1 MIEKLL
7 TFFHLYTRREYI
19 AAIDV
24 ILDLRKQNEELQ
36 EEIIKLRQERDKLAV
51 ENVNVKVVSI
61 ELERLRSENKRL
73 KERLK
78 GCVKLRGRN
87 AV

>member
-1 MIEKLL
+1 MLKKILS
-7 TFFHLYTRREYI
+7 FFHLYTRREYL
-19 AAIDV
+19 AAVSISCE
-24 ILDLRKQNEELQ
+24 LRKQNEELQ

-51 ENVNVKVVSI
+51 ENVNVKVVGI

-73 KERLK
+73 KDKLK
-78 GCVKLRGRN
+78 GYVKLKGKN